1 MAEIWGALEGIQ
13 FDVARGFSTVEL
25 NVDYAVV
32 AGILAGRPLRQHG
45 RKEYCL
51 EVKLIHSLKECVMFI
66 ARQINVLTF
75 LP

>member
-51 EVKLIHSLKECVMFI
+51 EVKLIHSLKELRVCHVY
-66 ARQINVLTF
+66 
-75 LP
+75 